1 MAKTKTPI
9 NTIPAVDAY
18 IGKAAL
24 FAQPILVSLREIF
37 HEAAPGV
44 VEEIKWS
51 RPFFVYQGVILGNIS
66 AFKQHCSLGLWG
78 PQVEQALRDDGAAK
92 AEGMG
97 SVGKITSL
105 ADLPPRKE
113 LLNYVRLAAK
123 AIKEGERTKAWS
135 RPRVAKAEPEIPAEL
150 AAALKTNKA
159 AARVFAEKGPG
170 CRREYCD
177 WVAQAKREETR
188 RQRAATAV
196 EWLAEGKNRNWKYEK
211 A

>member
-1 MAKTKTPI
+1 MAKTKAAPA
-9 NTIPAVDAY
+9 TIPAVDAY
-18 IGKAAL
+18 IAKAAP
-24 FAQPILVSLREIF
+24 FAQPILEYLREIL
-37 HEAAPGV
+37 HEGAPGV

-66 AFKQHCSLGLWG
+66 AFKHHCSLGLWG
-78 PQVEQALRDDGAAK
+78 PQVAQALKDDGAAK

-105 ADLPPRKE
+105 EDLPPRKE

-123 AIKEGERTKAWS
+123 SIVEGERTKAWS
-135 RPRVAKAEPEIPAEL
+135 RPKVAKAEAEVPEEL
-150 AAALKTNKA
+150 AAALKTSTA

-177 WVAQAKREETR
+177 WVAQAKRIETR
-188 RQRAATAV
+188 QQRAATAV

-211 A
+211 P